1 MHHYIQFSI
10 KVSALI
16 LHDLSAAFYTI
27 DHHILLSRL
36 SSYFGISGLA
46 LKLLTSYLQNR
57 TQTVCIDSQL
67 SPPSLLSTGIPQ
79 GSVLGPLLFSLYTT
93 PLSHTLQNSGAF
105 FHFYADDTQLY
116 ISFPPNLSRTPLSL
130 LSSTLDLVH
139 TWFTNNRLCLNPSKT
154 EYIIIGSSYQRS
166 KISSTSISI
175 AGNLIKPVSSARNLG
190 IIFDSDLSLRKQI
203 SSICQT
209 SFYHIRQLRQ
219 IRSSIDLN
227 SATILANA
235 LVHSKLD
242 YCNSLYYSLPNSSI
256 HRLQLVQNSLARVVI
271 PSTLRHHHITPVL
284 KRLHWLPVEQRIKYK
299 IASITYKSLHY
310 QQPSYLFELLSPVP
324 QSGRRSSSNKLLNLQ
339 RVNTISG
346 LRSFFSSAPKI
357 WNYLPTA
364 LRLSP
369 TYSSFRSKLK
379 TFLFPP

>member
-1 MHHYIQFSI
+1 M
-10 KVSALI
+10 
-16 LHDLSAAFYTI
+16 T
-27 DHHILLSRL
+27 
-36 SSYFGISGLA
+36 
-46 LKLLTSYLQNR
+46 LTYLFVN
-57 TQTVCIDSQL
+57 IF
-67 SPPSLLSTGIPQ
+67 PQ
-79 GSVLGPLLFSLYTT
+79 YV
-93 PLSHTLQNSGAF
+93 
-105 FHFYADDTQLY
+105 
-116 ISFPPNLSRTPLSL
+116 
-130 LSSTLDLVH
+130 
-139 TWFTNNRLCLNPSKT
+139 K
-154 EYIIIGSSYQRS
+154 
-166 KISSTSISI
+166 
-175 AGNLIKPVSSARNLG
+175 
-190 IIFDSDLSLRKQI
+190 LRKHI

-219 IRSSIDLN
+219 IRSSIDIN

-256 HRLQLVQNSLARVVI
+256 HRLQLVQNSLARVVL

-310 QQPSYLFELLSPVP
+310 QQPSYLYELLSPVA

-346 LRSFFSSAPKI
+346 QRSFFSSAPKI
-357 WNYLPTA
+357 WNYLPTV

-369 TYSSFRSKLK
+369 SYSSFRSKLK
-379 TFLFPP
+379 TFFFPP